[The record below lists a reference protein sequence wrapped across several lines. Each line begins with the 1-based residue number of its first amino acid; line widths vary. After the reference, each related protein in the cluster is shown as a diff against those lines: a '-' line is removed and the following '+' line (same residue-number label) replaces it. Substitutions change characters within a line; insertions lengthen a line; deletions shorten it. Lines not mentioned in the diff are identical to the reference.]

1 MEKSCKTM
9 EKIVGLTF
17 MTADLFH
24 VGHLNLLERASN
36 YCDEIYVGIP
46 SSYTIKEHIKGKEP
60 IISSEDRLRIV
71 NSCKYVNFSFV
82 YVDNKSIDK
91 AINIIK
97 PNIIFRG
104 DDWHDFP
111 GSKEAKKLKIK
122 IIYLPYTKNVSST
135 EIKRKICKNLK

>member
-1 MEKSCKTM
+1 MEESSKTM
-9 EKIVGLTF
+9 EKTIGLTF

-24 VGHLNLLERASN
+24 TGHLTLLERAKQ

-46 SSYTIKEHIKGKEP
+46 SSYTISEHIKGKEP
-60 IISSEDRLRIV
+60 TISSEDRLRIV
-71 NSCKYVNFSFV
+71 NSCRYVDFSFV
-82 YVDNKSIDK
+82 YVDNESINK

-104 DDWHDFP
+104 DDWKDFP

-122 IIYLPYTKNVSST
+122 LLYFPYTKGISST
-135 EIKRKICKNLK
+135 EIKDKICKE